1 MDILHASSDVHQTE
15 GRRPSRPGLEV
26 RLKRI
31 PIRALL
37 LVCLVTFC
45 VPGTVLASP
54 VSTAPVIVLSQ
65 QTDPVADGAADAAR
79 ELSRTEAAREFDAL
93 YEHMHPDALAVVPE
107 SAVIGWY
114 EAYFSDRVTSE
125 LRVVDSV
132 TEPWT
137 WGVTGQTYD
146 DAVTVH
152 FVQPYVVNGQPE
164 EIAGEV
170 HLVPIGDEWGWFF
183 GASATFVDEQIAIYG
198 DDGLTS
204 PQELA
209 QSADDVS
216 ATIDAPRDALF
227 PDPLHAHVDAY
238 WARVFDAV
246 GQPYDSPNGVIAFDE
261 PLVTA
266 CGRANPEEEA
276 AFYCVVDE
284 KIYYSQTFRDLIERQ
299 IGDFAWVVVVA
310 HEWAHHIQGQLGYE
324 LGVSPDSS
332 VATPPIGLEQQA
344 DCLAGAYSVDAET
357 IGWLDVGDIQE
368 ALTMTEIS
376 GDPPGTAW
384 NDPRA
389 HGSGD
394 QRTDAFL
401 VGYQGG
407 LDACDLDLGE

>member
-1 MDILHASSDVHQTE
+1 
-15 GRRPSRPGLEV
+15 
-26 RLKRI
+26 
-31 PIRALL
+31 
-37 LVCLVTFC
+37 
-45 VPGTVLASP
+45 
-54 VSTAPVIVLSQ
+54 
-65 QTDPVADGAADAAR
+65 
-79 ELSRTEAAREFDAL
+79 
-93 YEHMHPDALAVVPE
+93 VV
-107 SAVIGWY
+107 
-114 EAYFSDRVTSE
+114 
-125 LRVVDSV
+125 
-132 TEPWT
+132 
-137 WGVTGQTYD
+137 
-146 DAVTVH
+146 
-152 FVQPYVVNGQPE
+152 
-164 EIAGEV
+164 
-170 HLVPIGDEWGWFF
+170 
-183 GASATFVDEQIAIYG
+183 
-198 DDGLTS
+198 
-204 PQELA
+204 
-209 QSADDVS
+209 
-216 ATIDAPRDALF
+216 
-227 PDPLHAHVDAY
+227 
-238 WARVFDAV
+238 
-246 GQPYDSPNGVIAFDE
+246 AFDE

-407 LDACDLDLGE
+407 LDACDLDFGE